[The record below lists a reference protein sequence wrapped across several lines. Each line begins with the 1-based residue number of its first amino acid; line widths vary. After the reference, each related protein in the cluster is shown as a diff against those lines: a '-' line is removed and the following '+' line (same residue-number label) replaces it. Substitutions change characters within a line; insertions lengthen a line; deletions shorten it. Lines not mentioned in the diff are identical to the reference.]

1 MKPGEVILLGKL
13 LTDAIKAEDE
23 DTAALTAIELL
34 VGAAVNLALI
44 AHNPVYSV
52 TLEPPA

>member
-1 MKPGEVILLGKL
+1 VTPGEVIDLGQR

-34 VGAAVNLALI
+34 LGVAFNIAILA
-44 AHNPVYSV
+44 H
-52 TLEPPA
+52 PAKEVA

>member
-1 MKPGEVILLGKL
+1 MKPGEVIDLGQR

-34 VGAAVNLALI
+34 LGVAFNIAVI
-44 AHNPVYSV
+44 ADKTTEPVPIILS
-52 TLEPPA
+52 

>member
-1 MKPGEVILLGKL
+1 MKPGEVMDLGQR

-34 VGAAVNLALI
+34 LGVAFNIAVI
-44 AHNPVYSV
+44 ANQCPETNP
-52 TLEPPA
+52 